1 MQILQASTVNNNAN
15 GTQFLQLSQDH
26 LHGQANGFNMLQ
38 NNYNPSSLP
47 QHYSTLRLSQDHL
60 KGNTIASN
68 RQQQQQHTKAPE
80 LPMRNGSATMN
91 NNNSR
96 RSIPS
101 RIYH

>member
-1 MQILQASTVNNNAN
+1 MQILQASTVNNANN

-26 LHGQANGFNMLQ
+26 LHGPVNGFNMLQ
-38 NNYNPSSLP
+38 NNYTPPLP

-60 KGNTIASN
+60 KGNTIASS
-68 RQQQQQHTKAPE
+68 RQQQTKAPE

-91 NNNSR
+91 NNSR

>member
-1 MQILQASTVNNNAN
+1 MQILQASTVNNAN

-38 NNYNPSSLP
+38 NNYNPPLP

-68 RQQQQQHTKAPE
+68 RQQHTKAPE

-91 NNNSR
+91 NNSR

>member
-1 MQILQASTVNNNAN
+1 MQILQASTVNNAN

-26 LHGQANGFNMLQ
+26 LHGQVNGFKM
-38 NNYNPSSLP
+38 NNYTPPLP

-60 KGNTIASN
+60 RGNTIASS
-68 RQQQQQHTKAPE
+68 RQQQTKAPE

-91 NNNSR
+91 NNSR

>member
-1 MQILQASTVNNNAN
+1 MQILQASTVNNAN

-38 NNYNPSSLP
+38 NNYDPPLP

-68 RQQQQQHTKAPE
+68 RQQHHTKAPE

-96 RSIPS
+96 RSMPS

>member
-1 MQILQASTVNNNAN
+1 MQLLQASTVNN

-38 NNYNPSSLP
+38 NNYNPPLP

-68 RQQQQQHTKAPE
+68 RQQQIKAPE
-80 LPMRNGSATMN
+80 LPVRNGSATI

>member
-1 MQILQASTVNNNAN
+1 MQLLQASTVNNTN

-26 LHGQANGFNMLQ
+26 LHGQANGFSMLQ
-38 NNYNPSSLP
+38 NNYNPPLP

-68 RQQQQQHTKAPE
+68 RQQQNKAPK
-80 LPMRNGSATMN
+80 LPVRNSSATM